1 MSSIMPT
8 YKRLPVQ
15 FVRGQG
21 AWLYDSSDT
30 AYLDALTGIAVTGL
44 GHCHP
49 AVSQALA
56 TQSQTLMHCSNLYH
70 IPTQEVLAE
79 NLCRIAGMDAVFF
92 GNSGAEAN
100 EAAIKLARLYGHQN
114 GIESPSVIV
123 LEHSF
128 HGRTM
133 ATLTAT
139 GNPAVQKGFEPLVPG
154 FIRVPAGDIEAI
166 AALASNP
173 DVVAVLAE
181 PVQGEGGVKRLSDE
195 YLHGL
200 RTHCDNNNWLLML
213 DEVQSGNGRVGSYFA
228 YQGLNLLPDV
238 VTTAKGLG
246 NGMPIG
252 ACLAQGKAA
261 KVLGAG
267 NHGSTYG
274 GNPLASA
281 AAMAVISTIEQEKLT
296 QRVPVIRKLIS
307 ESLYQHSHAAEALI
321 ETESGQG
328 LMLGLVMPQDCP
340 ELVSLALEQKLLI
353 NVTAGKVVRLLP
365 ALTLSDDEA
374 ILIGQRLAG
383 VIDTYAQ
390 QLKG

>member
-21 AWLYDSSDT
+21 AWLFDANDN

-44 GHCHP
+44 GHCHS
-49 AVSQALA
+49 AVSEALA
-56 TQSQTLMHCSNLYH
+56 QQARTLMHCSNLYH
-70 IPTQEVLAE
+70 IPTQEALAE

-114 GIESPSVIV
+114 GIESPCIIV

-139 GNPAVQKGFEPLVPG
+139 GNNAVQKGFEPLVPG

-166 AALASNP
+166 AALANNP
-173 DVVAVLAE
+173 NIVAILAE
-181 PVQGEGGVKRLSDE
+181 PVQGEGGVRRLDDT
-195 YLHGL
+195 YLRGL
-200 RTHCDNNNWLLML
+200 RTHCDRNDWLLMF
-213 DEVQSGNGRVGSYFA
+213 DEVQSGNGRVGTYFA
-228 YQGLNLLPDV
+228 YLGLDFKPDV

-252 ACLAQGKAA
+252 ACLAHGRAA

-281 AAMAVISTIEQEKLT
+281 AAMAVINTIEQDNLT
-296 QRVPVIRKLIS
+296 QRVPVIRQRICD
-307 ESLYQHSHAAEALI
+307 SLYQHSKAAQDLI
-321 ETESGQG
+321 KAVSGQG
-328 LMLGLVMPQDCP
+328 LMLGFVMAHDCP
-340 ELVSLALEQKLLI
+340 ELVSLALQHKLLI
-353 NVTAGKVVRLLP
+353 NVTAGNVVRLLP

-374 ILIGQRLAG
+374 TLIGERLAG
-383 VIDTYAQ
+383 VIDTYAL

>member
-21 AWLYDSSDT
+21 AWLYDSKGE

-49 AVSQALA
+49 AVSEALA
-56 TQSQTLMHCSNLYH
+56 RQAQTLMHCSNLYH
-70 IPTQEVLAE
+70 IPTQEALADT
-79 NLCRIAGMDAVFF
+79 LCRIARMDAVFF

-114 GIESPSVIV
+114 GIESPCIIV

-139 GNPAVQKGFEPLVPG
+139 GNAAVQKGFEPLVPG
-154 FIRVPAGDIEAI
+154 FIRVPAGDLDAI

-173 DVVAVLAE
+173 NIVAVLAE
-181 PVQGEGGVKRLSDE
+181 PVQGEGGVRRLDDD
-195 YLHGL
+195 YLRGL
-200 RTHCDNNNWLLML
+200 RAQCDSNDWLLMF
-213 DEVQSGNGRVGSYFA
+213 DEVQSGNGRVGTYFA
-228 YQGLNLLPDV
+228 YLGLNFMPDV

-246 NGMPIG
+246 NGVPIG

-281 AAMAVISTIEQEKLT
+281 AAMAVVTTIEQDNLT

-307 ESLYQHSHAAEALI
+307 ESLHQHSQAAKELI
-321 ETESGQG
+321 TAESGQG
-328 LMLGLVMPQDCP
+328 LMLGFVMKQDCP
-340 ELVSLALEQKLLI
+340 EMVSLALEHKLLI

-365 ALTLSDDEA
+365 ALTLTDDEA
-374 ILIGQRLAG
+374 VLIGKRLAG

>member
-21 AWLYDSSDT
+21 AWLYDARGE

-49 AVSQALA
+49 AVSEALA
-56 TQSQTLMHCSNLYH
+56 TQAQTLMHCSNLYQ
-70 IPTQEVLAE
+70 IPAQEVLAE

-100 EAAIKLARLYGHQN
+100 EAAIKLARLYGHQK
-114 GIESPSVIV
+114 GIESPSIIV

-133 ATLTAT
+133 ATLSAT
-139 GNPAVQKGFEPLVPG
+139 GNAAVQKGFEPLVPG

-166 AALASNP
+166 AALASNTNI
-173 DVVAVLAE
+173 VAVLAE
-181 PVQGEGGVKRLSDE
+181 PVQGEGGVRRLSND

-200 RTHCDNNNWLLML
+200 RQHCDSNDWLLMF
-213 DEVQSGNGRVGSYFA
+213 DEVQSGNGRVGTYFA
-228 YQGLNLLPDV
+228 YLNLNLKPDV

-246 NGMPIG
+246 NGVPIG

-281 AAMAVISTIEQEKLT
+281 AAMAVITTIEQDNLT
-296 QRVPVIRKLIS
+296 QRVPVIRQLIS
-307 ESLYQHSHAAEALI
+307 QSLYQYSHAAKDLI
-321 ETESGQG
+321 KTDSGQG
-328 LMLGLVMPQDCP
+328 LMLGFVVQQDCT

-353 NVTAGKVVRLLP
+353 NVTAGNVIRLLP
-365 ALTLSDDEA
+365 ALTLSNDEA
-374 ILIGQRLAG
+374 TLIGERLAR

>member
-1 MSSIMPT
+1 
-8 YKRLPVQ
+8 LPVQ

-21 AWLYDSSDT
+21 AWLYDSKGE

-49 AVSQALA
+49 AVSEALA
-56 TQSQTLMHCSNLYH
+56 RQAQTLMHCSNLYH
-70 IPTQEVLAE
+70 IPTQEALADT
-79 NLCRIAGMDAVFF
+79 LCRIARMDAVFF

-100 EAAIKLARLYGHQN
+100 EAAIKLARLYGHQK
-114 GIESPSVIV
+114 GIESPCIIV

-139 GNPAVQKGFEPLVPG
+139 GNAAVQKGFEPLVPG
-154 FIRVPAGDIEAI
+154 FIRVPAGDLDAI
-166 AALASNP
+166 AALANNP
-173 DVVAVLAE
+173 NIVAVLAE
-181 PVQGEGGVKRLSDE
+181 PVQGEGGVRRLDDD
-195 YLHGL
+195 YLRGL
-200 RTHCDNNNWLLML
+200 RAHCDSNDWLLMF
-213 DEVQSGNGRVGSYFA
+213 DEVQSGNGRVGTYFA
-228 YQGLNLLPDV
+228 YLGLNFMPDV

-246 NGMPIG
+246 NGVPIG

-274 GNPLASA
+274 GNPLACA
-281 AAMAVISTIEQEKLT
+281 AAMAVVTTIEQDNLT
-296 QRVPVIRKLIS
+296 QRVPVIRNLIS
-307 ESLYQHSHAAEALI
+307 ESLYQHSQAAKELI
-321 ETESGQG
+321 TAESGQG
-328 LMLGLVMPQDCP
+328 LMLGFVMTQDCP
-340 ELVSLALEQKLLI
+340 ELVSLALEHKLLI

-365 ALTLSDDEA
+365 ALTLTDNEA
-374 ILIGQRLAG
+374 ALIGARLAG

>member
-1 MSSIMPT
+1 MPT

-21 AWLYDSSDT
+21 AWLYDANDT

-49 AVSQALA
+49 AVSAALA
-56 TQSQTLMHCSNLYH
+56 KQAQTLMHCSNLYH

-79 NLCRIAGMDAVFF
+79 TLCRIAGMDAVFF

-114 GIESPSVIV
+114 GIESPTIIV
-123 LEHSF
+123 LEHAF

-139 GNPAVQKGFEPLVPG
+139 GNAAVQKGFEPLVPG
-154 FIRVPAGDIEAI
+154 FIRVPAGNIEAI
-166 AALASNP
+166 AALANN
-173 DVVAVLAE
+173 VNIVAVLAE
-181 PVQGEGGVKRLSDE
+181 PVQGEGGVRRLSDD
-195 YLHGL
+195 YLRGL
-200 RTHCDNNNWLLML
+200 REQCDRNNWLLMF
-213 DEVQSGNGRVGSYFA
+213 DEVQSGNGRVGTYFA
-228 YQGLNLLPDV
+228 YLGLNFKPDV

-246 NGMPIG
+246 NGVPIG

-281 AAMAVISTIEQEKLT
+281 AAMAVINTIEQDNLT
-296 QRVPVIRKLIS
+296 QRVPIIRKLIS
-307 ESLYQHSHAAEALI
+307 ESLYQQSQAATDLI
-321 ETESGQG
+321 KTESGQG
-328 LMLGLVMPQDCP
+328 LMLGFVMSQDCP

-353 NVTAGKVVRLLP
+353 NVTAGNVVRLLP
-365 ALTLSDDEA
+365 ALTLTDDEA
-374 ILIGQRLAG
+374 ILIGERLAG
-383 VIDTYAQ
+383 VIDTYAR

>member
-1 MSSIMPT
+1 MPT

-21 AWLYDSSDT
+21 AWLYDSKGE

-49 AVSQALA
+49 AVSEALA
-56 TQSQTLMHCSNLYH
+56 RQAQTLMHCSNLYH
-70 IPTQEVLAE
+70 IPTQEALADT
-79 NLCRIAGMDAVFF
+79 LCRIARMDAVFF

-100 EAAIKLARLYGHQN
+100 EAAIKLARLYGHQK
-114 GIESPSVIV
+114 GIESPCIIV

-139 GNPAVQKGFEPLVPG
+139 GNAAVQKGFEPLVPG
-154 FIRVPAGDIEAI
+154 FIRVPAGDLDAI
-166 AALASNP
+166 AALANNP
-173 DVVAVLAE
+173 NIVAVLAE
-181 PVQGEGGVKRLSDE
+181 PVQGEGGVRRLDDD
-195 YLHGL
+195 YLRGL
-200 RTHCDNNNWLLML
+200 RAHCDSNDWLLMF
-213 DEVQSGNGRVGSYFA
+213 DEVQSGNGRVGTYFA
-228 YQGLNLLPDV
+228 YLGLNFMPDV

-246 NGMPIG
+246 NGVPIG

-274 GNPLASA
+274 GNPLACA
-281 AAMAVISTIEQEKLT
+281 AAMAVVTTIEQDNLT
-296 QRVPVIRKLIS
+296 QRVPVIRNLIS
-307 ESLYQHSHAAEALI
+307 ESLYQHSQAAKELI
-321 ETESGQG
+321 TAESGQG
-328 LMLGLVMPQDCP
+328 LMLGFVMTQDCP
-340 ELVSLALEQKLLI
+340 ELVSLALEHKLLI

-365 ALTLSDDEA
+365 ALTLTDNEA
-374 ILIGQRLAG
+374 ALIGARLAG

>member
-21 AWLYDSSDT
+21 AWLYEANDN

-49 AVSQALA
+49 VVSEALA
-56 TQSQTLMHCSNLYH
+56 KQAQTLMHCSNLYH
-70 IPTQEVLAE
+70 IPAQEVLAE

-100 EAAIKLARLYGHQN
+100 EAAIKLARLYGHQK
-114 GIESPSVIV
+114 GIDTPCIVV

-139 GNPAVQKGFEPLVPG
+139 GNAAVRKGFEPLVPG
-154 FIRVPAGDIEAI
+154 FIRVPAGDIDAI
-166 AALASNP
+166 AALTNDP
-173 DVVAVLAE
+173 NIVAVLAE
-181 PVQGEGGVKRLSDE
+181 PVQGEGGVRRLSED
-195 YLHGL
+195 YLRGL
-200 RTHCDNNNWLLML
+200 RAHCDNNNWLLMF
-213 DEVQSGNGRVGSYFA
+213 DEVQSGNGRVGTYFA
-228 YQGLNLLPDV
+228 YLGLDFKPDV

-246 NGMPIG
+246 NGVPIG
-252 ACLAQGKAA
+252 ACMARGKAA
-261 KVLGAG
+261 QVLGAG

-281 AAMAVISTIEQEKLT
+281 AAMAVITTIEQDNLI
-296 QRVPVIRKLIS
+296 QRVPVIRKLIT
-307 ESLYQHSHAAEALI
+307 ESLHQNSQAAQDLI
-321 ETESGQG
+321 QSESGQG
-328 LMLGLVMPQDCP
+328 LMLGLVMRQDCP
-340 ELVSLALEQKLLI
+340 ELVSLALKHKLLI
-353 NVTAGKVVRLLP
+353 NVTAGHVVRLLP
-365 ALTLSDDEA
+365 ALTLTDDEA
-374 ILIGQRLAG
+374 TLIGERLAG
-383 VIDTYAQ
+383 VIDAYAEQ
-390 QLKG
+390 VKG

>member
-1 MSSIMPT
+1 MPT

-21 AWLYDSSDT
+21 AWLYDAKDT

-49 AVSQALA
+49 AVSAALA
-56 TQSQTLMHCSNLYH
+56 KQAQTLMHCSNLYH

-79 NLCRIAGMDAVFF
+79 TLCRIAGMDAVFF

-114 GIESPSVIV
+114 GIESPTIIV
-123 LEHSF
+123 LEHAF

-139 GNPAVQKGFEPLVPG
+139 GNAAVQKGFEPLVPG
-154 FIRVPAGDIEAI
+154 FIRVPAGNIEAI
-166 AALASNP
+166 AALANNANI
-173 DVVAVLAE
+173 VAVLAE
-181 PVQGEGGVKRLSDE
+181 PVQGEGGVRRLSDD
-195 YLHGL
+195 YLRGL
-200 RTHCDNNNWLLML
+200 REQCDRNNWLLMF
-213 DEVQSGNGRVGSYFA
+213 DEVQSGNGRVGTYFA
-228 YQGLNLLPDV
+228 YLGLNFKPDV

-246 NGMPIG
+246 NGVPIG

-281 AAMAVISTIEQEKLT
+281 AAMAVINTIEQDNLT
-296 QRVPVIRKLIS
+296 QRVPIIRKLIS
-307 ESLYQHSHAAEALI
+307 ESLYQQSQAATDLI
-321 ETESGQG
+321 KTESGQG
-328 LMLGLVMPQDCP
+328 LMLGFVMSQDCP

-353 NVTAGKVVRLLP
+353 NVTAGNVVRLLP
-365 ALTLSDDEA
+365 ALTLTDDEA
-374 ILIGQRLAG
+374 ILIGERLAG
-383 VIDTYAQ
+383 VIDTYAR

>member
-21 AWLYDSSDT
+21 AWLYDASDT

-49 AVSQALA
+49 AVSAALA
-56 TQSQTLMHCSNLYH
+56 KQAQTLMHCSNLYH

-79 NLCRIAGMDAVFF
+79 TLCRIAGMDAVFF

-114 GIESPSVIV
+114 GIESPTIIV
-123 LEHSF
+123 LEHAF

-139 GNPAVQKGFEPLVPG
+139 GNAAVQKGFEPLVPG

-166 AALASNP
+166 AALANNANI
-173 DVVAVLAE
+173 VAVLAE
-181 PVQGEGGVKRLSDE
+181 PVQGEGGVRRLSDD
-195 YLHGL
+195 YLRGL
-200 RTHCDNNNWLLML
+200 REQCDRNNWLLMF
-213 DEVQSGNGRVGSYFA
+213 DEVQSGNGRVGTYFA
-228 YQGLNLLPDV
+228 YLGLNFKPDV

-246 NGMPIG
+246 NGVPIG

-261 KVLGAG
+261 RVLGAG

-281 AAMAVISTIEQEKLT
+281 AAMAVINTIEQDNLT
-296 QRVPVIRKLIS
+296 QRVPIIRKLIS
-307 ESLYQHSHAAEALI
+307 DSLYQQSQAATDLI
-321 ETESGQG
+321 KTESGQG
-328 LMLGLVMPQDCP
+328 LMLGFVMSQDCP

-353 NVTAGKVVRLLP
+353 NVTAGNVVRLLP
-365 ALTLSDDEA
+365 ALTLTDDEA
-374 ILIGQRLAG
+374 ILIGERLAG
-383 VIDTYAQ
+383 VIDTYAWQ
-390 QLKG
+390 IKG

>member
-21 AWLYDSSDT
+21 AWLYDANDT

-49 AVSQALA
+49 AVSAALA
-56 TQSQTLMHCSNLYH
+56 KQAQTLMHCSNLYH

-79 NLCRIAGMDAVFF
+79 TLCRIAGMDAVFF

-114 GIESPSVIV
+114 GIESPTIIV
-123 LEHSF
+123 LEHAF

-139 GNPAVQKGFEPLVPG
+139 GNAAVQKGFEPLVPG
-154 FIRVPAGDIEAI
+154 FIRVPAGNIEAI
-166 AALASNP
+166 AALANN
-173 DVVAVLAE
+173 VNIVAVLAE
-181 PVQGEGGVKRLSDE
+181 PVQGEGGVRRLSDD
-195 YLHGL
+195 YLRGL
-200 RTHCDNNNWLLML
+200 REQCDRNNWLLMF
-213 DEVQSGNGRVGSYFA
+213 DEVQSGNGRVGTYFA
-228 YQGLNLLPDV
+228 YLGLNFKPDV

-246 NGMPIG
+246 NGVPIG

-281 AAMAVISTIEQEKLT
+281 VAMAVINTIEQDNLT
-296 QRVPVIRKLIS
+296 QRVPIIRKLIS
-307 ESLYQHSHAAEALI
+307 ESLYQQSQAATDLI
-321 ETESGQG
+321 KTESGQG
-328 LMLGLVMPQDCP
+328 LMLGFVMSQDCP

-353 NVTAGKVVRLLP
+353 NVTAGNVVRLLP
-365 ALTLSDDEA
+365 ALTLTDDEA
-374 ILIGQRLAG
+374 ILIGERLAG
-383 VIDTYAQ
+383 VIDTYAR

>member
-21 AWLYDSSDT
+21 AWLYDTSDT

-49 AVSQALA
+49 AVSAALA
-56 TQSQTLMHCSNLYH
+56 KQAQTLMHCSNLYH

-79 NLCRIAGMDAVFF
+79 TLCRIAGMDAVFF

-114 GIESPSVIV
+114 GIESPTIIV
-123 LEHSF
+123 LEHAF

-139 GNPAVQKGFEPLVPG
+139 GNAAVQKGFEPLVPG

-166 AALASNP
+166 AALANNANI
-173 DVVAVLAE
+173 VAVLAE
-181 PVQGEGGVKRLSDE
+181 PVQGEGGVRRLSDD
-195 YLHGL
+195 YLRGL
-200 RTHCDNNNWLLML
+200 REQCDRNNWLLMF
-213 DEVQSGNGRVGSYFA
+213 DEVQSGNGRVGTYFA
-228 YQGLNLLPDV
+228 YLGLNFKPDV

-246 NGMPIG
+246 NGVPIG

-261 KVLGAG
+261 RVLGAG

-281 AAMAVISTIEQEKLT
+281 AAMAVINTIEQDNLT
-296 QRVPVIRKLIS
+296 QRVPIIRKLIS
-307 ESLYQHSHAAEALI
+307 ESLYQQSQAATDLI
-321 ETESGQG
+321 KTESGQG
-328 LMLGLVMPQDCP
+328 LMLGFVMSQDCP

-353 NVTAGKVVRLLP
+353 NVTAGNVVRLLP
-365 ALTLSDDEA
+365 ALTLTDDEA
-374 ILIGQRLAG
+374 ILIGERLAG
-383 VIDTYAQ
+383 VIDTYAWQ
-390 QLKG
+390 IKG